1 MKQTLVFAPGADTA
15 CSTRN
20 CCISRSGNGAHAWIF
35 FDRNV
40 SAFDARRLGASIIS
54 HASARDHG

>member
-1 MKQTLVFAPGADTA
+1 M
-15 CSTRN
+15 
-20 CCISRSGNGAHAWIF
+20 WIF